1 MTADEY
7 ETDLSGE
14 MQEARELAHK
24 HDCEMR
30 DCEQGIQPLP
40 EEDEQ

>member
-1 MTADEY
+1 MSDEY

-14 MQEARELAHK
+14 MQEARELSHENA
-24 HDCEMR
+24 CAMR
-30 DCEQGIQPLP
+30 DIQQGIPPLP